1 MTATPTA
8 PNPTVPTAT
17 ALVLEIDYLL
27 GVAFAASG
35 PEAGQ
40 PDWPPQP
47 PRVFSALVAS
57 WAARGRRP
65 EETAALEWLEK
76 QPTPRIVAS
85 GHIARSAPVRF
96 VPPNDAESGRSGDK
110 AVLPSLRSRQ
120 PRRFP
125 ATRPFD
131 SKVSLH
137 WSDTD
142 PDDGT
147 MAALEALAADTAY
160 VGHSTSLTRCRFL
173 REDGAL
179 PENARWPALTI
190 YPGRLDELRRAY
202 DAKQRPGPG
211 NPFKPPAA
219 PRGET
224 VGVFADRWLLLE
236 HVVSKTGGTEM
247 PDLRAAALVAKKIH
261 KTLLHGYGE
270 IGRHGDAI
278 PEMVSGHQPD
288 GRPSRAPHIAI
299 VPMSFT
305 GFPHADGHA
314 LGFAVIPPRGSNLF
328 DDPEFLKA
336 LRMVAPVDPDS
347 ERRLM
352 RLDGFDLTFAPT
364 FDPPENRR
372 SLDPALYTAAATT
385 FATVT
390 PIVLDRHLKERGE
403 ARQREI
409 TDQIAAACRN
419 AGLPEP
425 VDVVPDKHSALEGA
439 PSAYPSSNAPAWMR
453 WKLPDALA
461 SRQLTHAV
469 IRFPKPVRGPVLL
482 GAGRFLG
489 LGLCRP
495 LDSREERS

>member
-1 MTATPTA
+1 MTAAPTA
-8 PNPTVPTAT
+8 PPST

-27 GVAFAASG
+27 GVTFSASG
-35 PEAGQ
+35 PEADQ

-57 WAARGRRP
+57 WAARGQRP
-65 EETAALEWLEK
+65 EESAALEWLEK
-76 QPTPRIVAS
+76 QRTPRIVAS

-125 ATRPFD
+125 ATRPFNP
-131 SKVSLH
+131 KVSLH
-137 WSDTD
+137 WPDTA

-173 REDGAL
+173 READGPL
-179 PENARWPALTI
+179 PENARWPTWTI

-202 DAKQRPGPG
+202 DANQRPGPG

-219 PRGET
+219 PRTEAA
-224 VGVFADRWLLLE
+224 GVFADRWLLLE
-236 HVVSKTGGTEM
+236 HVVSKTGGAGM

-261 KTLLHGYGE
+261 KTLLSGYGR
-270 IGRHGDAI
+270 IGLHNDAI
-278 PEMVSGHQPD
+278 PEVVSGHQPD
-288 GRPSRAPHIAI
+288 RGPSRAPHIAI

-314 LGFAVIPPRGSNLF
+314 LGFAVIPPRGSDLF
-328 DDPEFLKA
+328 DDPDFLKA
-336 LRMVAPVDPDS
+336 LRAVAPVDEDS

-352 RLDGFDLTFAPT
+352 HLDGFDLTFAPT

-372 SLDPALYTAAATT
+372 SLDPALYTTAATT

-403 ARQREI
+403 ARQIEI
-409 TDQIAAACRN
+409 ADQIAAACRN
-419 AGLPEP
+419 VGLPEP
-425 VDVVPDKHSALEGA
+425 ADVVPDKHSALEGA
-439 PSAYPSSNAPAWMR
+439 PSAYPSGNAPAWMR

-469 IRFPKPVRGPVLL
+469 IRFPQKLRGPVLL

-495 LDSREERS
+495 LDSKEERS

>member
-1 MTATPTA
+1 MTAAPPA
-8 PNPTVPTAT
+8 PNPT

-35 PEAGQ
+35 PEADQ

-57 WAARGRRP
+57 WAARGQRP

-137 WSDTD
+137 WPDAA

-147 MAALEALAADTAY
+147 MAALKALAADTAY

-179 PENARWPALTI
+179 PKTARWPSRTI
-190 YPGRLDELRRAY
+190 YPGRLGELRRLY
-202 DAKQRPGPG
+202 DAKQRPGSG

-219 PRGET
+219 PRAET
-224 VGVFADRWLLLE
+224 AGIFADRWLLLE
-236 HVVSKTGGTEM
+236 HVVSKTGGAEM

-261 KTLLHGYGE
+261 KTLLSGYDKSGL
-270 IGRHGDAI
+270 RDAI
-278 PEMVSGHQPD
+278 PEVVSGHQPD
-288 GRPSRAPHIAI
+288 RRPSRAPHIAI

-314 LGFAVIPPRGSNLF
+314 LGFAVIPPRGSGLL
-328 DDPEFLKA
+328 DDPDFLKA
-336 LRMVAPVDPDS
+336 LRMVAPMDEDS
-347 ERRLM
+347 GRRLLH
-352 RLDGFDLTFAPT
+352 LDGLTFAPT

-372 SLDPALYTAAATT
+372 SLDPTLYTTAGTT

-403 ARQREI
+403 ARQIEI
-409 TDQIAAACRN
+409 ADQIAAACRN

-425 VDVVPDKHSALEGA
+425 ADVVPDKHSALEGA
-439 PSAYPSSNAPAWMR
+439 PSAYPSGNAPAWMR

-469 IRFPKPVRGPVLL
+469 IRFPQEVRGPVLL

-495 LDSREERS
+495 LDSKEERS

>member
-8 PNPTVPTAT
+8 PTAT
-17 ALVLEIDYLL
+17 APKSPALVLEIDYLL

-35 PEAGQ
+35 PEADQ

-57 WAARGRRP
+57 WAARGQRP
-65 EETAALEWLEK
+65 EETAALKWLEE
-76 QPTPRIVAS
+76 QRTPRIVAS
-85 GHIARSAPVRF
+85 GHTTRSAPVRF

-120 PRRFP
+120 ARRFP
-125 ATRPFD
+125 AARPFN

-137 WSDTD
+137 WPDTV
-142 PDDGT
+142 PDDGM

-173 REDGAL
+173 READGPL
-179 PENARWPALTI
+179 PENAHWPTLTI
-190 YPGRLDELRRAY
+190 YPGRLDELRRLY

-211 NPFKPPAA
+211 NPFKPPAT
-219 PRGET
+219 PRTET
-224 VGVFADRWLLLE
+224 AGVFADRWLLLE
-236 HVVSKTGGTEM
+236 HVVSRTGDSEM

-261 KTLLHGYGE
+261 KTLLSGYGK
-270 IGRHGDAI
+270 IGLNNEAI
-278 PEMVSGHQPD
+278 PEVVSGHQPD
-288 GRPSRAPHIAI
+288 RGPSRAPHIAI

-314 LGFAVIPPRGSNLF
+314 LGFAVIPPRGSGLF
-328 DDPEFLKA
+328 EDPDFLKA
-336 LRMVAPVDPDS
+336 LRMVAPVDEDS

-352 RLDGFDLTFAPT
+352 RLDGLTFAPT
-364 FDPPENRR
+364 FDPPERRR
-372 SLDPALYTAAATT
+372 SLDPALYTTAATT

-403 ARQREI
+403 ARQIEI
-409 TDQIAAACRN
+409 AGQIAAACRN
-419 AGLPEP
+419 VGLPEP
-425 VDVVPDKHSALEGA
+425 AELVPDKHSALEGA
-439 PSAYPSSNAPAWMR
+439 PSAYPSGNAPAWMR

-469 IRFPKPVRGPVLL
+469 IRFPHEVRGPVLL

-495 LDSREERS
+495 LDSKEERS

>member
-1 MTATPTA
+1 MTTA
-8 PNPTVPTAT
+8 SPSKT
-17 ALVLEIDYLL
+17 LVLEIDYLL
-27 GVAFAASG
+27 GVAFATSG
-35 PEAGQ
+35 PHADQ

-57 WAARGRRP
+57 WAARGQRP
-65 EETAALEWLEK
+65 EETAALKWLEE
-76 QPTPRIVAS
+76 QRTPRIVAS
-85 GHIARSAPVRF
+85 GHVARSAPVRF
-96 VPPNDAESGRSGDK
+96 VPPNDAQSGRSGDK

-131 SKVSLH
+131 SKVRLH
-137 WSDTD
+137 WPDTA
-142 PDDGT
+142 PDDRT

-173 REDGAL
+173 REEETA
-179 PENARWPALTI
+179 PENARWPTSTI
-190 YPGRLDELRRAY
+190 YRGRFDELRRAY
-202 DAKQRPGPG
+202 DANRRPGPG
-211 NPFKPPAA
+211 NPFKPPAVQ
-219 PRGET
+219 RKET
-224 VGVFADRWLLLE
+224 ASVFADRWLLLE
-236 HVVSKTGGTEM
+236 HVVSKQGGAEM

-261 KTLLHGYGE
+261 KTLLSGYDRSGL
-270 IGRHGDAI
+270 HDAI
-278 PEMVSGHQPD
+278 PEVVSGHQPD
-288 GRPSRAPHIAI
+288 RKPSRAPHIAI

-314 LGFAVIPPRGSNLF
+314 LGFAVIPPRGSDLF
-328 DDPEFLKA
+328 DDPDFLKA
-336 LRMVAPVDPDS
+336 LRMVAPKEEDS

-352 RLDGFDLTFAPT
+352 HLDGFGLTFAPT
-364 FDPPENRR
+364 FDPPDKRR
-372 SLDPALYTAAATT
+372 SLDPALYTAEATT

-403 ARQREI
+403 ARQIEI
-409 TDQIAAACRN
+409 AGQIATACRN

-425 VDVVPDKHSALEGA
+425 GRDDIVPDKHSALEGA
-439 PSAYPSSNAPAWMR
+439 PSAYPSGNAPAWMR

-469 IRFPKPVRGPVLL
+469 IRFPEPVRGPVLL

-495 LDSREERS
+495 LDSTEERS